1 MKRSLMTDQTTRL
14 NRARL
19 IGMAVAFPLG
29 AWLPLLLTFS
39 DSKKFSSGN
48 FSAILGLGGAA
59 SVSAGLAITLIYM
72 RAMRRQESRKRGFWF
87 GVLTG
92 LTALFI
98 MATLIGWAV
107 AILQPFAAMNHGV
120 EASGAMPQFLTVIM
134 QMLSLPFAFTLA
146 GFIFGGF
153 LVLPAGGLLGWLFS
167 RNPEPQTPA
176 KPSAK

>member
-1 MKRSLMTDQTTRL
+1 MAVTDQITRL

-92 LTALFI
+92 LTALFC
-98 MATLIGWAV
+98 MATIIGWAV
-107 AILQPFAAMNHGV
+107 AILQPFAGMNHGV
-120 EASGAMPQFLTVIM
+120 QSSGAMPEIVVVLIR
-134 QMLSLPFAFTLA
+134 MLSLPFMFTLG

-167 RNPEPQTPA
+167 RNPDDQTPA
-176 KPSAK
+176 NPSPK